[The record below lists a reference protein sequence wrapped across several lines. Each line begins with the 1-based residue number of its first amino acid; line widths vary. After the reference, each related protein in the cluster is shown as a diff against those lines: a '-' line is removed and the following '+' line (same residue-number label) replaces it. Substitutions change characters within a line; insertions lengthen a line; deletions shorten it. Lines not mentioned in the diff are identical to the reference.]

1 MDGDNVYL
9 FSLCASNTFYD
20 QKSGS
25 KDGASKA
32 PGCQEGGQEGGS
44 CNPMSP
50 ATPTVT
56 TPGTPKSPLPYTI
69 ATTPTKS
76 GLPDSVK
83 SSPG

>member
-1 MDGDNVYL
+1 MSL
-9 FSLCASNTFYD
+9 FPGFFTFYD

-25 KDGASKA
+25 KDGTSKV
-32 PGCQEGGQEGGS
+32 PGCQDGS
-44 CNPMSP
+44 QDIASNPMSP
-50 ATPTVT
+50 TPTTPAVT

-76 GLPDSVK
+76 GLPDTVK

>member
-1 MDGDNVYL
+1 MCIFPG
-9 FSLCASNTFYD
+9 FCALITFYD

-32 PGCQEGGQEGGS
+32 PGCQEGSQDIA

-50 ATPTVT
+50 TPTTSAVT

-76 GLPDSVK
+76 GLPDTVK